1 MARRR
6 PTDQSTMD
14 LFSWTPPALAKTF
27 EPSEVRAASLRSSIA
42 KAVSLALKAC
52 GKSRDQAASEVGA
65 YLGED
70 CPKNMLDAYASE
82 AREEHSINLVRFV
95 ALIHT
100 TRDMRLLNLVANMF
114 GQVVIDQKYLPA
126 IEEAICQ
133 DKIEE
138 LQARKAQAR
147 KSWKGGL

>member
-1 MARRR
+1 MARR
-6 PTDQSTMD
+6 PSDQSTMD
-14 LFSWTPPALAKTF
+14 LFTWNPPQMAKTF
-27 EPSEVRAASLRSSIA
+27 APSEVRAASLRSSIA
-42 KAVSLALKAC
+42 KAISLALKTC
-52 GKSRDQAASEVGA
+52 GKGREQAASEVGT

-82 AREEHSINLVRFV
+82 AREDHSISLIRFV
-95 ALIHT
+95 ALLHV
-100 TRDMRLLNLVANMF
+100 TRDIRLLNLVANMF
-114 GQVVIDQKYLPA
+114 GWVVIDQKYLPA